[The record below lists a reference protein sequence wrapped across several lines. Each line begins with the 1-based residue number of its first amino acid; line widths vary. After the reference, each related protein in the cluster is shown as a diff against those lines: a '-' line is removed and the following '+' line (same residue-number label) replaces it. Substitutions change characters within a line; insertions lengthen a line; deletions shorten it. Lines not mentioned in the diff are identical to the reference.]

1 MSQQAAVTIVVGWTP
16 DEFGET
22 ALHRAVEE
30 ARLRDGRVVVV
41 NATRGDA
48 LVDDRYADEDQLA
61 ALAAELGAAGVEVD
75 VRRSMGAD
83 VGDQVLAVADD
94 VSADLVVI
102 GLRRRSPVGKLLMGS
117 VAQRILLGADC
128 AVLAVK
134 PVGRGGRP
142 PRPND
147 AAACQTSA
155 GFSWVQLATGSWSW
169 SCPSSPPRG
178 PAKVCSGPAG
188 AGMVNLPGT
197 VRPSTP
203 LTPSVE

>member
-61 ALAAELGAAGVEVD
+61 ALTAELGAAGVEVD

-83 VGDQVLAVADD
+83 VGDQVLAVAED

-134 PVGRGGRP
+134 P
-142 PRPND
+142 
-147 AAACQTSA
+147 A
-155 GFSWVQLATGSWSW
+155 G
-169 SCPSSPPRG
+169 
-178 PAKVCSGPAG
+178 
-188 AGMVNLPGT
+188 
-197 VRPSTP
+197 
-203 LTPSVE
+203 